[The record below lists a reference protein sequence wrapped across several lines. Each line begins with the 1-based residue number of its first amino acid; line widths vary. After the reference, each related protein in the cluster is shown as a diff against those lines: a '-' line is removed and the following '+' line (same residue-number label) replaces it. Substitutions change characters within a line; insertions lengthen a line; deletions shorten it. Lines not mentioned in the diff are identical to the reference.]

1 MLPKL
6 AQAITDNIDEIAR
19 RWVEVLRRSERTE
32 VHKTMLTAEI
42 VSGTKGMLANLAAA
56 IAEQSAP
63 EGETIPVSLVQRSRP
78 PLSQEIPPARA
89 ARGSKLITTALEG
102 SSLDFALEAAV
113 TLGRL
118 RQKQDYQIHEVLLE
132 LTALRQALWDTL
144 HAIEQNCEVDPGFD
158 IPRYLDRLFDELLL
172 HSIEAF
178 YESSVRE
185 LEKRA
190 IRDPL
195 TDLYNKEYFAQ
206 RLNEELRR
214 ALRYRQPLTLAMLDM
229 DHLKEINDTYG
240 HQAGDSVI
248 KAVTRAICDTCR
260 QIDIPCRYGGD
271 EFAVILPETSKP
283 QAVVFAERT
292 LNTLRGVTVAL
303 LHTGSLTAH
312 GEGKSGALETIV
324 AAPTVSIGLA
334 SFPEDGRNPDTLISK
349 ADEALYSAKRQG
361 RNMVIG

>member
-1 MLPKL
+1 
-6 AQAITDNIDEIAR
+6 
-19 RWVEVLRRSERTE
+19 
-32 VHKTMLTAEI
+32 
-42 VSGTKGMLANLAAA
+42 
-56 IAEQSAP
+56 
-63 EGETIPVSLVQRSRP
+63 
-78 PLSQEIPPARA
+78 
-89 ARGSKLITTALEG
+89 
-102 SSLDFALEAAV
+102 
-113 TLGRL
+113 
-118 RQKQDYQIHEVLLE
+118 
-132 LTALRQALWDTL
+132 
-144 HAIEQNCEVDPGFD
+144 
-158 IPRYLDRLFDELLL
+158 
-172 HSIEAF
+172 
-178 YESSVRE
+178 
-185 LEKRA
+185 
-190 IRDPL
+190 
-195 TDLYNKEYFAQ
+195 
-206 RLNEELRR
+206 
-214 ALRYRQPLTLAMLDM
+214 MLDM